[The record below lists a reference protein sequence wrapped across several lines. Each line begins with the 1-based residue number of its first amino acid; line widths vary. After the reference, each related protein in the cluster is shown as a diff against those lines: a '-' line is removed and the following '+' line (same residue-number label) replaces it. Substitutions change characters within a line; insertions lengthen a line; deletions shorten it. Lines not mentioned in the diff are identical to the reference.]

1 MHDSGTEI
9 ASSLT
14 RGKIRECNVTVSDS
28 RGIHEEVDDGV
39 DDGVGHGEPVE
50 GQEDVLHKDRL
61 HGTLICKNIHKSLP
75 SFQSNFR
82 KSNTSDS
89 DCYYSAYRII

>member
-1 MHDSGTEI
+1 MAFSWSFI
-9 ASSLT
+9 
-14 RGKIRECNVTVSDS
+14 S

-61 HGTLICKNIHKSLP
+61 DGTEL
-75 SFQSNFR
+75 
-82 KSNTSDS
+82 
-89 DCYYSAYRII
+89 